1 VLRVFAALE
10 PARPFERAEM
20 FGVFSGY
27 EQQVLRDWI
36 MTTPDAASSQRAAR
50 VLSHRARQRT
60 LDSLNQHAGRTG
72 YPERGLIRRR
82 TGAPVGD
89 ADLHELEERVAA
101 APGKTEAM
109 SMLARLMSPSVHHT
123 AIGLMA
129 TRMYSRLLDA

>member
-1 VLRVFAALE
+1 
-10 PARPFERAEM
+10 M
-20 FGVFSGY
+20 FGVFSSY

-36 MTTPDAASSQRAAR
+36 VSTPDAASSQRTGR

-82 TGAPVGD
+82 TGQPMGD
-89 ADLHELEERVAA
+89 ADLRQLEERVAA